1 MSALRKVA
9 SQGVLP
15 GLLASLIPVRIRV
28 APSVISSRPF
38 AVEDIRILDGM
49 VCMNEH
55 NLADRYRFLSHDL
68 IHEAH
73 ARWGIQLSRRW
84 LANKQAIHSST
95 HFSRS
100 INDILGAALQ
110 SDVDPLL
117 KARAVLCLRQ
127 ATSGNNGYQN
137 IHFFD
142 ETLAVGNNSFCD
154 DVAGFSRLIT
164 FGQAGCVVMLVTA
177 GAKQCFMHF
186 STHIAYQSVMESQ
199 LADWFARIQTSTFAE
214 PVFRILSHAP
224 ENYRELARR
233 LAPGGRFLIH
243 RKMKADVYDLYFDG
257 SRDAFRGMPSADSEG
272 ARIEFT
278 PENW

>member
-1 MSALRKVA
+1 MRALRPLA
-9 SQGVLP
+9 TPGVLP
-15 GLLASLIPVRIRV
+15 GVLAALFPVRIRV
-28 APSVISSRPF
+28 APSVIGSRSF

-49 VCMNEH
+49 LCMNEH
-55 NLADRYRFLSHDL
+55 NLADRYRFLAHDL

-73 ARWGIQLSRRW
+73 SRWGIRLSRRW

-110 SDVDPLL
+110 SDADPLL

-142 ETLAVGNNSFCD
+142 ETLAVGNNSFCE
-154 DVAGFSRLIT
+154 DVTRFSRLIT
-164 FGQAGCVVMLVTA
+164 FGQAGCVVMLVTV

-199 LADWFARIQTSTFAE
+199 LADWFARVQTSTSTE

-224 ENYRELARR
+224 ENYRDLARQ
-233 LAPGGRFLIH
+233 LAPGGRLLVH
-243 RKMKADVYDLYFDG
+243 RKKKADVYDLYFDH
-257 SRDAFRGMPSADSEG
+257 SREAFRGMPSAGSEG

-278 PENW
+278 RENM